1 MKAIVQHEY
10 GSPDTLRLED
20 VDRPDAGPAHV
31 LVRVRAA
38 SVNAADWHVMR
49 GDPKLARLQLGVRRP
64 KAPVRGRD
72 FAGEVAEAGAGV
84 THVGPGDEVF
94 GETGMADG
102 AFAEYVRAPAGQVAP
117 KPAGLTFEQAA
128 AVPLA
133 GCTALQALRDV
144 ARVQPGQRL
153 LVNGASGGVG
163 TFAVQI
169 GKALGA
175 HVTAVCSTR
184 NAELV
189 GSLGADDVVD
199 YTAQDVVSARQR
211 FDVVLDLV
219 GNRSLR
225 ELRRVLTDRG
235 TLVLSGGGV
244 FDGRQPGRADGPDH
258 QRRAGRPR
266 GAAEDPA
273 VHRYP
278 DHRAADCAGP
288 ADRVRA
294 GSPGHRPHLRAGR
307 CARRGPLPRVR
318 ARPSE
323 GRRHRALMA
332 HPPVEAQP
340 DPPRRGPI
348 LRREESTMVHSRPE
362 DITIA
367 LIPTSSS

>member
-20 VDRPDAGPAHV
+20 VDRPDAGPGQV
-31 LVRVRAA
+31 LVQVRAA

-128 AVPLA
+128 ALPLA

-144 ARVQPGQRL
+144 AHVQPGQRL

-184 NAELV
+184 NVELV
-189 GSLGADDVVD
+189 RSLGAEDVVD
-199 YTAQDVVSARQR
+199 YTAEDVVSARQP
-211 FDVVLDLV
+211 FDVILDLV

-225 ELRRVLTDRG
+225 ELRGVLTERG
-235 TLVLSGGGV
+235 TLV
-244 FDGRQPGRADGPDH
+244 
-258 QRRAGRPR
+258 RRKVVAM
-266 GAAEDPA
+266 
-273 VHRYP
+273 
-278 DHRAADCAGP
+278 
-288 ADRVRA
+288 
-294 GSPGHRPHLRAGR
+294 
-307 CARRGPLPRVR
+307 RR
-318 ARPSE
+318 
-323 GRRHRALMA
+323 
-332 HPPVEAQP
+332 
-340 DPPRRGPI
+340 
-348 LRREESTMVHSRPE
+348 
-362 DITIA
+362 
-367 LIPTSSS
+367 

>member
-20 VDRPDAGPAHV
+20 VDRPDAGPGHV

-64 KAPVRGRD
+64 TAAVRGRD
-72 FAGEVAEAGAGV
+72 FAGEVAEVGTGV

-102 AFAEYVRAPAGQVAP
+102 AFAEYVRAPAGQVAL
-117 KPAGLTFEQAA
+117 KPAVLTFEQAA

-184 NAELV
+184 NVELV
-189 GSLGADDVVD
+189 RSLGADDVVD
-199 YTAQDVVSARQR
+199 YTVEDVVSARQR
-211 FDVVLDLV
+211 FDVILDLV
-219 GNRSLR
+219 GNRRLR
-225 ELRRVLTDRG
+225 ELRRVLTERG

-244 FDGRQPGRADGPDH
+244 FDGGSLVGP
-258 QRRAGRPR
+258 
-266 GAAEDPA
+266 
-273 VHRYP
+273 
-278 DHRAADCAGP
+278 
-288 ADRVRA
+288 
-294 GSPGHRPHLRAGR
+294 
-307 CARRGPLPRVR
+307 
-318 ARPSE
+318 
-323 GRRHRALMA
+323 M
-332 HPPVEAQP
+332 
-340 DPPRRGPI
+340 
-348 LRREESTMVHSRPE
+348 
-362 DITIA
+362 A
-367 LIPTSSS
+367 LIIGGGLVGRVVRQTIKPFNATPTTERLTALARLAESGQVRPVIDRTYALAEVPAAIRYLESEHARAKVVVTVP

>member
-49 GDPKLARLQLGVRRP
+49 GDPKLARLQFGVRRP

-189 GSLGADDVVD
+189 RSLGADDVVD
-199 YTAQDVVSARQR
+199 YTAQDVVSAHQR

-235 TLVLSGGGV
+235 TLVLSGGGG
-244 FDGRQPGRADGPDH
+244 FDGGSLVGP
-258 QRRAGRPR
+258 
-266 GAAEDPA
+266 
-273 VHRYP
+273 
-278 DHRAADCAGP
+278 
-288 ADRVRA
+288 
-294 GSPGHRPHLRAGR
+294 
-307 CARRGPLPRVR
+307 
-318 ARPSE
+318 
-323 GRRHRALMA
+323 M
-332 HPPVEAQP
+332 
-340 DPPRRGPI
+340 
-348 LRREESTMVHSRPE
+348 
-362 DITIA
+362 A
-367 LIPTSSS
+367 LIISGGLVGRVARQRIRPFTATPTTERLTALARLTESGQVRPVIDRTYALADVPAAVRYLESEHAPAKVVVTVP

>member
-10 GSPDTLRLED
+10 GSPDTLWLQD

-189 GSLGADDVVD
+189 RSLGADDVVD

-244 FDGRQPGRADGPDH
+244 FDGGSLVGP
-258 QRRAGRPR
+258 
-266 GAAEDPA
+266 
-273 VHRYP
+273 
-278 DHRAADCAGP
+278 
-288 ADRVRA
+288 
-294 GSPGHRPHLRAGR
+294 
-307 CARRGPLPRVR
+307 
-318 ARPSE
+318 
-323 GRRHRALMA
+323 M
-332 HPPVEAQP
+332 
-340 DPPRRGPI
+340 
-348 LRREESTMVHSRPE
+348 
-362 DITIA
+362 A
-367 LIPTSSS
+367 LIISGGLVGRVARQRIRPFTATPTTERLTALARLTESGQVRPVIDRTYALADVPAAVRYLESEHARAKVVVTVP

>member
-20 VDRPDAGPAHV
+20 VDRPDAGPGQV
-31 LVRVRAA
+31 LVQVRAA

-72 FAGEVAEAGAGV
+72 FAGEVAEVGAGV

-128 AVPLA
+128 ALPLA

-144 ARVQPGQRL
+144 ANVQPGQRL

-184 NAELV
+184 NVELV
-189 GSLGADDVVD
+189 RSLGAEDVVD
-199 YTAQDVVSARQR
+199 YTAEDVVSARQR
-211 FDVVLDLV
+211 FDVILDLV

-225 ELRRVLTDRG
+225 ELRGILTERG

-244 FDGRQPGRADGPDH
+244 FDGGSLLGP
-258 QRRAGRPR
+258 
-266 GAAEDPA
+266 
-273 VHRYP
+273 
-278 DHRAADCAGP
+278 
-288 ADRVRA
+288 
-294 GSPGHRPHLRAGR
+294 
-307 CARRGPLPRVR
+307 
-318 ARPSE
+318 
-323 GRRHRALMA
+323 M
-332 HPPVEAQP
+332 
-340 DPPRRGPI
+340 
-348 LRREESTMVHSRPE
+348 
-362 DITIA
+362 A
-367 LIPTSSS
+367 LIIGGGLVGRLVRQRIQPFNATPTTERLTALARLAESGQIRPVLDRTYALAEVPAAVRYLESEHARAKVVVTVP